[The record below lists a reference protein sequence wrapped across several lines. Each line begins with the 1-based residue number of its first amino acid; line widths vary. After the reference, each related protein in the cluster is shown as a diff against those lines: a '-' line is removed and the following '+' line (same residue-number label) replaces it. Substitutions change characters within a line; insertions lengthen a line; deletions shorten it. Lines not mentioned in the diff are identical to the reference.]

1 MMHEDDI
8 LLDECMSEANDILKN
23 SKDWHE
29 AIEKL
34 AGGELELGD
43 KKIIQLVTNY
53 FFKNKLND
61 LEKNYAS

>member
-1 MMHEDDI
+1 MMNEDDV
-8 LLDECMSEANDILKN
+8 LLDESMSEINDILKN

-29 AIEKL
+29 ALEKL
-34 AGGELELGD
+34 ACRNPELGD
-43 KKIIQLVTNY
+43 KKIIQLVTNH

>member
-1 MMHEDDI
+1 MTNEDDI
-8 LLDECMSEANDILKN
+8 LLDECMSEINDMLKN

-29 AIEKL
+29 ALEKL
-34 AGGELELGD
+34 AGSNPELGD

-53 FFKNKLND
+53 FFKNRQND